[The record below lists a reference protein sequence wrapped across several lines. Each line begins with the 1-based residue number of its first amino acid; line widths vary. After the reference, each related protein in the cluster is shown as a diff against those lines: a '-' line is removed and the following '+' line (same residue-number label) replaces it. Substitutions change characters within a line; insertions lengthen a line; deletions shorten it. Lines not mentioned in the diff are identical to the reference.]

1 MIIDL
6 SRTIIRKNLVSFITA
21 VIVTIVV
28 IVLLVAPLN
37 DFFYDL
43 KNSML
48 AIFVAVAYVIYIFYN
63 SFRNY
68 NYIYY
73 NDETDKL
80 ILRYFSPSI
89 FSEKK
94 NSIEIPMNEFADYK
108 LTSFFMRY
116 RETLI
121 LYRKTKKGLAGYP
134 PVSITALTNLER
146 ARMLR
151 SLNELKLKNN
161 K

>member
-1 MIIDL
+1 
-6 SRTIIRKNLVSFITA
+6 
-21 VIVTIVV
+21 
-28 IVLLVAPLN
+28 
-37 DFFYDL
+37 
-43 KNSML
+43 
-48 AIFVAVAYVIYIFYN
+48 
-63 SFRNY
+63 
-68 NYIYY
+68 
-73 NDETDKL
+73 
-80 ILRYFSPSI
+80 
-89 FSEKK
+89 
-94 NSIEIPMNEFADYK
+94 MNEFADYK